1 MLFEDIRLIDE
12 NYKLREHMYLRTE
25 GAVISYIGETRPEA
39 IEGEERYDGRDRLVI
54 PGLYNLHCHVPMV
67 ILRGYGDG
75 LGLHRWLN
83 ERIFPFEAKLTAE
96 DVYWCTKLGAM
107 ELLSSGCV
115 SVSDMYFFITR
126 IADALYESGMKANI
140 CHGISSF
147 DENVHLDSLQGYKD
161 TMQLAADVK
170 AGKYGATLSDGSDSR
185 IRIEMGLH
193 AEYTSNENLVRQ
205 IAEAAK
211 DNNMSVHVHISETES
226 EHNEC
231 KVRHDGLTPVQYFHK
246 CGLFDNHVNAA
257 HCVYLEEADIDLMR
271 EAGAVA
277 VHNPSSNLK
286 LGSGIADIRHYIDRG
301 MHLTIGTDGASSNNN
316 LDMMEEMHLG
326 AMLTR
331 GITKDANAIS
341 AADMLKMSSLGGSL
355 AQGREKCGSIKQG
368 WRADL
373 AVVDLSAPNMQP
385 GYNPLSDLIF
395 SAQASNVVLTMVDG
409 KVAYR
414 DGEYT
419 FIDKEKVYAEVKKSF
434 ARITG
439 ELQS

>member
-1 MLFEDIRLIDE
+1 MLFKDIKLIDE
-12 NYKLREHMYLRTE
+12 DYKLREHMYLRTE
-25 GAVISYIGETRPEA
+25 GAVISYIGDKRPEA
-39 IEGEERYDGRDRLVI
+39 IEGEECYDGHDKLLI

-75 LGLHRWLN
+75 LGLQRWLN

-107 ELLSSGCV
+107 ELLSCGCV
-115 SVSDMYFFITR
+115 SVSDMYFFITS

-147 DENVHLDSLQGYKD
+147 DENVKIDSLQGYKD
-161 TMQLAADVK
+161 TLKLAEEIK
-170 AGKYGATLSDGSDSR
+170 EGKYGALLPDGSDSR
-185 IRIEMGLH
+185 IKAEMGLH
-193 AEYTSNENLVRQ
+193 AEYTSNESLVRQ
-205 IAEAAK
+205 VAKAAK
-211 DNNMSVHVHISETES
+211 EHNMTVHVHTSETES

-231 KVRHDGLTPVQYFHK
+231 KARHNGLTPVQYLHE

-257 HCVYLEEADIDLMR
+257 HCVYLEEADIDIMR

-286 LGSGIADIRHYIDRG
+286 LGSGIADIRHYLDRG
-301 MHLTIGTDGASSNNN
+301 MRVTIGTDGASSNNN
-316 LDMMEEMHLG
+316 LDMMEEMHLA
-326 AMLTR
+326 AMLAR
-331 GITKDANAIS
+331 GIRKDANAIS
-341 AADMLKMSSLGGSL
+341 AADMLKMASLDGAR
-355 AQGREKCGSIKQG
+355 AQGRSLCGSIKEG

-373 AVVDLSAPNMQP
+373 AVIDLSTPNMQP

-395 SAQASNVVLTMVDG
+395 SAQASNVVLTMTDG
-409 KVAYR
+409 KVVYR

-419 FIDKEKVYAEVKKSF
+419 FIDKDRTYAEVRQRF
-434 ARITG
+434 ERIAG
-439 ELQS
+439 EL